1 MPQRIIL
8 LSGPIASGKSTL
20 GTLLHKEHKA
30 VLFKTNQLINAL
42 MPSVPNE
49 RKALQEAGEALDKRT
64 RGEWVG
70 QALARKVQDLDEH
83 SIVVVDAVRMERQIE
98 SIRKAFGP
106 KAVHVHLTASSTE
119 LQQRY
124 SRRKGKIKELSA
136 YQDVRESQTEDQIEV
151 LKEVADIVINTN
163 RCTDKDVLVR
173 VAAQL
178 DLFSRDT
185 TTLVDVL
192 VGGQYGSEGKGNIV
206 SYLAREYDFLVRVGG
221 PNAGHKVYREEGPYT
236 FHLLPSGTRTSEA
249 KLVIGP
255 GANLAPDILLKEIR
269 ECSVTSDRLFI
280 DPRAMIIEEKDRR
293 FEEKNLKDT
302 IGSTG
307 QGVGAATAR
316 RIIERGKE
324 IRMAEHIRELRP
336 FIKRTEEVLD
346 AAYAQGKRILLEG
359 TQGASLSLYHGDYP
373 WVTSRDTN
381 VSGALAE
388 AGIAPRRV
396 RKIVMVCRTY
406 PIRVGGTSGPMS
418 QEIDAKEIARRS
430 GLSHAEILR
439 VERTSTTNK
448 PRRIA
453 EFDWVQ
459 LHRSTMLNGPTDI
472 ALTFV
477 DYLDKDNRKARRFEQ
492 LSQDTIQFIE
502 EVEQISGAPVSLIST
517 RFHSRSVIDR
527 RAW

>member
-1 MPQRIIL
+1 M
-8 LSGPIASGKSTL
+8 
-20 GTLLHKEHKA
+20 
-30 VLFKTNQLINAL
+30 LFKTNHLISTL
-42 MPSVPNE
+42 IPSVPNE
-49 RKALQEAGEALDKRT
+49 RQALQEAGETLDRRT
-64 RGEWVG
+64 QGDWVG
-70 QALARKVQDLDEH
+70 QALARKVQSLDEH
-83 SIVVVDAVRMERQIE
+83 SIVVVDAVRIEHQIE

-119 LQQRY
+119 LQKRY
-124 SRRKGKIKELSA
+124 SRRKGKIKELSS
-136 YQDVRESQTEDQIEV
+136 YQEVKKSRTESLIDS
-151 LKEVADIVINTN
+151 LKEVADIVINTD
-163 RCTDKDVLVR
+163 RCTDNDVLVR

-178 DLFSRDT
+178 DLYSRDT

-206 SYLAREYDFLVRVGG
+206 SYLAREYDYLVRVGG

-236 FHLLPSGTRTSEA
+236 FHLLPSGTLTSEA

-255 GANLAPDILLKEIR
+255 GANLALDILLKEIR
-269 ECSVTSDRLFI
+269 ECNITNDRLYI

-293 FEEKNLKDT
+293 FESKSLKDK

-316 RIIERGKE
+316 RIRDRGKK
-324 IRMAEHIRELRP
+324 IRMAENIAELRP
-336 FIKRTEEVLD
+336 FIKRTDEVLD

-359 TQGASLSLYHGDYP
+359 TQGASLSLYHGNYP

-396 RKIVMVCRTY
+396 RKVIMVCRTY
-406 PIRVGGTSGPMS
+406 PIRVGGSSGPMS
-418 QEIDAKEIARRS
+418 QEISRREIARRS
-430 GLSHAEILR
+430 GLSYAEILR

-448 PRRIA
+448 PRRIG

-459 LHRSTMLNGPTDI
+459 FHRSTMLNGPTDI
-472 ALTFV
+472 ALTFA
-477 DYLDKDNRKARRFEQ
+477 DYLGKVNRNARRFEQ
-492 LSQDTIQFIE
+492 LSEDTIRFIE
-502 EVEQISGAPVSLIST
+502 EVERISGAPVSLIST
-517 RFHSRSVIDR
+517 RFHSRSIIDR